1 MANGGIIGPVT
12 TIVKSSG
19 GNSVSKFT
27 SPGTFAPGGSGT
39 KLLDVLVVA
48 GGGGG
53 GATKGAP
60 NNSAAGGGGGGGV
73 LFLTN
78 VPNTNPAPVSVT
90 IGCLLYTSPSP
101 RD

>member
-12 TIVKSSG
+12 TIVKSTG
-19 GNSVSKFT
+19 GNTVSKFT

-53 GATKGAP
+53 GAADGQGSNQPAGIGG
-60 NNSAAGGGGGGGV
+60 AGGSGIII
-73 LFLTN
+73 
-78 VPNTNPAPVSVT
+78 VS
-90 IGCLLYTSPSP
+90 Y
-101 RD
+101 

>member
-12 TIVKSSG
+12 TIVKSTG
-19 GNSVSKFT
+19 GNTVSKFT

-60 NNSAAGGGGGGGV
+60 NNSAAGGGGGGLIQAYSGGAGKGGV
-73 LFLTN
+73 
-78 VPNTNPAPVSVT
+78 NPGGAGGSGIVFIRYVK
-90 IGCLLYTSPSP
+90 
-101 RD
+101 